1 MRDAVAATGLAFKE
15 LDEGL
20 AVFHGSLSAVQRLQR
35 RGVLSRRE
43 PLCQVLARGG
53 HLEKLKVLC
62 DIGLPWDE
70 KPCSD
75 AAYGGHIEVLQ
86 WVRANGCPWSEWS
99 FAYAAYGGHLEMKQ
113 LVHATGCPWDA
124 ATRRIAEGHVLEWAI
139 ANGVP
144 E

>member
-86 WVRANGCPWSEWS
+86 WVRANGCPWDKTMCACEVDKRHRDMFDW
-99 FAYAAYGGHLEMKQ
+99 AHEK
-113 LVHATGCPWDA
+113 GCKMSD
-124 ATRRIAEGHVLEWAI
+124 
-139 ANGVP
+139 
-144 E
+144 